1 MRSTP
6 DNAVE
11 EIWKAFD
18 TTRSLL
24 RLDQAYLYI
33 LGIVGLKS
41 LSDRGDDET
50 VRWSEIV
57 SESYDM
63 GVTLN
68 AALSRVEV
76 AYPEYLGWFGD
87 LDYNLKAFGD
97 HKALNSFWQPVV
109 SAIAKIDFAE
119 MLDRDPLALHR
130 LCIELSERVSLGS
143 GARGRFE
150 EPEGL
155 AALMSALL
163 APRDGQTIYDPFCMN
178 GAALLSASLLAK
190 DRDPGAG
197 LDLYAQTLD
206 RKAAQN
212 ICLNMLVAGE
222 HDTHVAASDI
232 IWDPGFIDGRNV
244 KTFDRILCTL
254 PFGIKSWGG
263 EIAQY
268 DPFGRF
274 VYGLPPATQGD
285 FAYLQHCIASL
296 ADDGVLVAV
305 VPLSLLFKERRE
317 GEIRRRI
324 IEADLIEAVIS
335 LPPKLLLQTS
345 VSTALLVIRRTKP
358 EERKDKILFV
368 NASKGFLPGRSQN
381 ILRDEDIAAI
391 EKAYM
396 TFSEKDKFSTVCS
409 IKIIAE
415 QDFSLIVSDYV
426 IETPDLEVTLD
437 LGEAVQE
444 LDRLRRQRAGQ
455 YERMNTMLAKLM
467 EEGEGD

>member
-130 LCIELSERVSLGS
+130 LALNSVSEYLWVA
-143 GARGRFE
+143 ARGGSR
-150 EPEGL
+150 PEGL

-163 APRDGQTIYDPFCMN
+163 ARDGQTIYDPFCMN

-197 LDLYAQTLD
+197 LDLYAQTL
-206 RKAAQN
+206 
-212 ICLNMLVAGE
+212 
-222 HDTHVAASDI
+222 
-232 IWDPGFIDGRNV
+232 
-244 KTFDRILCTL
+244 
-254 PFGIKSWGG
+254 
-263 EIAQY
+263 
-268 DPFGRF
+268 
-274 VYGLPPATQGD
+274 TQGR
-285 FAYLQHCIASL
+285 AEYL
-296 ADDGVLVAV
+296 
-305 VPLSLLFKERRE
+305 
-317 GEIRRRI
+317 
-324 IEADLIEAVIS
+324 
-335 LPPKLLLQTS
+335 
-345 VSTALLVIRRTKP
+345 
-358 EERKDKILFV
+358 
-368 NASKGFLPGRSQN
+368 
-381 ILRDEDIAAI
+381 
-391 EKAYM
+391 
-396 TFSEKDKFSTVCS
+396 SEYARCRGARHTRCC
-409 IKIIAE
+409 
-415 QDFSLIVSDYV
+415 Q
-426 IETPDLEVTLD
+426 
-437 LGEAVQE
+437 
-444 LDRLRRQRAGQ
+444 
-455 YERMNTMLAKLM
+455 
-467 EEGEGD
+467 